1 MRKIKI
7 ISNPYKKEIR
17 YQDWDEHTSE
27 WVEII
32 ADTYPH
38 SKLVSKEF
46 KEGFFPFKVKK
57 IVDQIIKEFFSEKIE
72 IIFEGTKDEFNELA
86 ALYDNGDYEE
96 KIIITEAELE
106 LENARDILP
115 QIRTIF
121 RTRIHPLVDSSVS
134 NKKIVQEDL
143 EKFSDASNEII
154 PICVMGNYSAG
165 KSTFIN
171 ALIGREILPSAE
183 RPTTAKIFKIA
194 QEMEDAKASVKF
206 DFNDEKIAV
215 RLEKESY
222 VVDSIV
228 KNELVDEI
236 TEVLNELSSASV
248 YVRLKEMLEIINE
261 YERDTEDNC
270 ISDLIEITVPFY
282 EGIWTHTENKF
293 VIFDTPGSNSA
304 SNLNHFEVLKKAM
317 EGLTNGIPIFVTKYD
332 QLDTTD
338 NEKLYEEI
346 SSMKE
351 LDNRFTMIVVNKAD
365 TSSLPKEG
373 FSDRDRREILRQ
385 AVPKKMFSSGMY
397 FVSSIMGL
405 GFKNDDEFI
414 DDHSA
419 EIFEDNKEKYSNKE
433 SRFYKTL
440 YKYNIMP
447 AQLKKNDVE
456 QARKSE
462 DYILVNSGLFSI
474 EYGIQMFANRYAAYN
489 KCEQSK
495 LFLENVIEITSD
507 DITQAKEQCE
517 EAKKI
522 LMDNLE
528 AEKKALLERI
538 DHKGEEQEE
547 SYIEIYPEKLEEIA
561 DQSVFTYS
569 DEALKDREK
578 ELTFRYQDKFNYTK
592 EGQDVKDA
600 AGALVSGLKDNVN
613 ILAKKFSLDSLKK
626 MGKDIVDSVKDV
638 ADEAGEWNK
647 ARLDAETEA
656 GELLL
661 REMGADFDTRFIE
674 SKKTIEDES
683 MKFWT
688 EATETIRQG
697 FEKLIAGSK
706 ELSEKKR
713 RELSEIIIRYQSI
726 TFEKHPDD
734 LFAKE
739 RFTKRFTLLGE
750 TGKLK
755 LLKLRWTYNSSMKE
769 AVNKIHEEIRDGH
782 EEEFRNWLH
791 TLLGIIRENIVDY
804 SPVLHEQSLLIQE
817 KENRILDL
825 ESRYNKLQDY
835 SNTIKSMLDWKT
847 R

>member
-17 YQDWDEHTSE
+17 YQDWDEQASQ
-27 WVEII
+27 WIEII

-72 IIFEGTKDEFNELA
+72 IIFEGTKDEFNELK
-86 ALYDNGDYEE
+86 ALYDDGGYEE
-96 KIIITEAELE
+96 KIIVTASESE

-121 RTRIHPLVDSSVS
+121 KTRIQPLVDSSVS

-171 ALIGREILPSAE
+171 ALIGREVLPSAE
-183 RPTTAKIFKIA
+183 RPTTAKIFKIV
-194 QEMEDAKASVKF
+194 QENDEEQASVKF
-206 DFNDEKIAV
+206 DFNEEKITV
-215 RLEKESY
+215 RLEKNSY
-222 VVDSIV
+222 VIDSAA

-236 TEVLNELSSASV
+236 TEVLNEKSSSSI
-248 YVRLKEMLEIINE
+248 YVRLKEILEIVNE
-261 YERDTEDNC
+261 YERDTEDNY
-270 ISDLIEITVPFY
+270 ISDLIEITVPFQ
-282 EGIWTHTENKF
+282 EGVWTHTENKF

-351 LDNRFTMIVVNKAD
+351 LDNRFTMIIVNKAD

-405 GFKNDDEFI
+405 GFKNDGKFI

-447 AQLKKNDVE
+447 DQLKKNDVE
-456 QARKSE
+456 QALKSK

-474 EYGIQMFANRYAAYN
+474 ESGIQMFANRYAAYN

-495 LFLENVIEITSD
+495 LFLDNVIGLTSN
-507 DITQAKEQCE
+507 DITQAKVQCE

-522 LMDNLE
+522 LIDNLE
-528 AEKKALLERI
+528 SEKKALLERI

-547 SYIEIYPEKLEEIA
+547 SYVESYPIKLKLIA
-561 DQSVFTYS
+561 DRSAFAYS
-569 DEALKDREK
+569 DK
-578 ELTFRYQDKFNYTK
+578 ELKIREQELTLRYQDKFNYTK

-600 AGALVSGLKDNVN
+600 ADALVNGLKDNVN
-613 ILAKKFSLDSLKK
+613 VLTKKFSLNSLKK
-626 MGKDIVDSVKDV
+626 MGKDVVNSVKEV

-661 REMGADFDTRFIE
+661 KEMGEDFDARFAESKVTIE
-674 SKKTIEDES
+674 SAS

-688 EATETIRQG
+688 EATEAIRKELG
-697 FEKLIAGSK
+697 ELIAGSK
-706 ELSEKKR
+706 ELSEEKR

-726 TFEKHPDD
+726 TFEKHSEDM
-734 LFAKE
+734 FARE
-739 RFTKRFTLLGE
+739 HFTKRFTLLGQ

-755 LLKLRWTYNSSMKE
+755 LLKLRLTYNSSMKE
-769 AVNKIHEEIRDGH
+769 VVNKIHEEIRDSH
-782 EEEFRNWLH
+782 EAEFRNWLH
-791 TLLGIIRENIVDY
+791 TLIGIIRENIVDY
-804 SPVLHEQSLLIQE
+804 SPVLHEQSLQIQE
-817 KENRILDL
+817 KENKILDL
-825 ESRYNKLQDY
+825 EARYNKLQNY
-835 SNTIKSMLDWKT
+835 SNTIKSMIDWKI